1 MYWCIE
7 YCCNSSIIPLF
18 QKAYRDWLCTQHIPV
33 FSRNSPPSRI
43 PPCGDFCSGVEH
55 KCPFLRP
62 LTETTYAGEP
72 SFICKGKSGHAVRP
86 RCHQE
91 FKSLDSV
98 LNSNLWNESVWL
110 WAQNSD
116 LRLSIALSKVGDG
129 GTRVYRPFANLSNT
143 GTFSCTL
150 LWSFTLEV
158 WALWVN
164 FRCKHFTWSSS
175 DIQVKL

>member
-72 SFICKGKSGHAVRP
+72 SFICKGKSCHAVTKYSN
-86 RCHQE
+86 HSTQYSTQIYKTKVHDFE
-91 FKSLDSV
+91 LKTQTWGWV
-98 LNSNLWNESVWL
+98 LPW
-110 WAQNSD
+110 
-116 LRLSIALSKVGDG
+116 
-129 GTRVYRPFANLSNT
+129 
-143 GTFSCTL
+143 
-150 LWSFTLEV
+150 
-158 WALWVN
+158 
-164 FRCKHFTWSSS
+164 
-175 DIQVKL
+175 VKLATAGPESTGRLQTQVTQVHLAVPYCGHLHLKFGLFG

>member
-1 MYWCIE
+1 MYVDALIIE

-72 SFICKGKSGHAVRP
+72 SFICKGKSCHAVRLRCPATLSP
-86 RCHQE
+86 RIQITRLSTQL
-91 FKSLDSV
+91 KSIK
-98 LNSNLWNESVWL
+98 
-110 WAQNSD
+110 
-116 LRLSIALSKVGDG
+116 RKCMTLSIALSKVGDG
-129 GTRVYRPFANLSNT
+129 GTRVYRPFANPSNT

-164 FRCKHFTWSSS
+164 FRCKTLYMKF
-175 DIQVKL
+175 K

>member
-72 SFICKGKSGHAVRP
+72 SFICKGKSGHAVTKYSNHSTQYSTQIYKTKVHDFELKTQTRGW
-86 RCHQE
+86 
-91 FKSLDSV
+91 V
-98 LNSNLWNESVWL
+98 LPW
-110 WAQNSD
+110 
-116 LRLSIALSKVGDG
+116 
-129 GTRVYRPFANLSNT
+129 
-143 GTFSCTL
+143 
-150 LWSFTLEV
+150 
-158 WALWVN
+158 
-164 FRCKHFTWSSS
+164 
-175 DIQVKL
+175 VKLATAGPESTGRLQTQVT

>member
-1 MYWCIE
+1 MYVDALIIE

-72 SFICKGKSGHAVRP
+72 SFICKGKSGHAVRLRCPATLSP
-86 RCHQE
+86 RIQITRLSTQL
-91 FKSLDSV
+91 KSIKRKCMTLS
-98 LNSNLWNESVWL
+98 SK
-110 WAQNSD
+110 
-116 LRLSIALSKVGDG
+116 LRLEAE
-129 GTRVYRPFANLSNT
+129 Y
-143 GTFSCTL
+143 C
-150 LWSFTLEV
+150 LE
-158 WALWVN
+158 
-164 FRCKHFTWSSS
+164 
-175 DIQVKL
+175 